1 MRGTGMKVV
10 IFGASGMVGMG
21 TLLECLDDS
30 RISSVLVIGRSSCG
44 VQHAKLTEILQAD
57 FFDFVPIQA
66 RFADCDACFF
76 CLGVS
81 AAGMRED
88 VYHHLTYDLT
98 LGAARAILASG
109 ARLTFCYVSGE
120 GTDSTERGGVMWARV
135 KGKTENALLGL
146 PFKASYML
154 RPGFIQPMRGV
165 HSKTTLYHVL
175 ITLFRPLFPLLR
187 RLFPQQT
194 TTSVNMGR
202 AMIHLAVE
210 GDSNRVLRSAD
221 INRLAR

>member
-1 MRGTGMKVV
+1 MRGTSMKVV

-30 RISSVLVIGRSSCG
+30 RISSVLVVGRSSCG
-44 VQHAKLTEILQAD
+44 VQHPKLTEILHAD
-57 FFDFVPIQA
+57 FFDFAAIQG

-81 AAGMRED
+81 AAGMREED
-88 VYHHLTYDLT
+88 YHHLTYDLT
-98 LGAARAILASG
+98 LAAARAVVGSG
-109 ARLTFCYVSGE
+109 ARPTFCYVSGE
-120 GTDSTERGGVMWARV
+120 GTDSTERGRVMWARV
-135 KGKTENALLGL
+135 KGKTENALLHL

-165 HSKTTLYHVL
+165 RSKTALYHVL

-202 AMIHLAVE
+202 AMIHLAVA
-210 GDSNRVLRSAD
+210 GDASTILRSAD